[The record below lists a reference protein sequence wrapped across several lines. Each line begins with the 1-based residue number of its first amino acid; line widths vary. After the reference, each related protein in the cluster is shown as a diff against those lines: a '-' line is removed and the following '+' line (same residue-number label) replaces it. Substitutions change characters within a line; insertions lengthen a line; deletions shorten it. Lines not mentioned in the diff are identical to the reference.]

1 MANAQILK
9 RRIRSISNTRQIT
22 KAMEL
27 VSAAKMRRVVVAVE
41 RSRAYSDATIDI
53 LRRLSSSVE
62 AAHHPYFS
70 PPVTKTKLY
79 VLFTSDSGLAG
90 AYNSNVFSFAAKAFG
105 EDHAKG
111 LQPVVIAFGRKG
123 AHHFSHVSD
132 VNLEGEYE
140 KVADDPD
147 ANVFA
152 PVLEFIVEGIAETKF
167 SSVDL
172 IYTEFRSTMNQQV
185 TKLQLI
191 PVSASDDDK
200 ADLPDQVSATP
211 KKDNLV
217 ETVFEFEPDAEAVLE
232 SALRLYFESSLRRA
246 RVESAASEHAMRMM
260 SMNNANRNAGDLIDN
275 LTLDLNATRQAAITQ
290 EMAEIIGGANAIT

>member
-9 RRIRSISNTRQIT
+9 RRIRSVSNTRQIT

-53 LRRLSSSVE
+53 LRRLNSSIE
-62 AAHHPYFS
+62 ATHHPYFS
-70 PPVTKTKLY
+70 PPVTKAKLY
-79 VLFTSDSGLAG
+79 ILFTSDSGLAG
-90 AYNSNVFSFAAKAFG
+90 AYNSNVFNFATKAFS

-111 LQPVVIAFGRKG
+111 LQPEVIAFGRKG
-123 AHHFSHVSD
+123 AHHFSHIND
-132 VNLEGEYE
+132 ITLEGEYE

-152 PVLEFIVEGIAETKF
+152 PVLEFITEGIASAQF

-172 IYTEFRSTMNQQV
+172 IYTEFRSTMNQRV

-191 PVSASDDDK
+191 PVSPSSDDL
-200 ADLPDQVSATP
+200 ADSSEQVIATP
-211 KKDNLV
+211 KKDSFAG
-217 ETVFEFEPDAEAVLE
+217 TVFEFEPTAEAVLE

-260 SMNNANRNAGDLIDN
+260 SMNNANRNAGDLIGN
-275 LTLDLNATRQAAITQ
+275 LTLELNATRQAAITQ